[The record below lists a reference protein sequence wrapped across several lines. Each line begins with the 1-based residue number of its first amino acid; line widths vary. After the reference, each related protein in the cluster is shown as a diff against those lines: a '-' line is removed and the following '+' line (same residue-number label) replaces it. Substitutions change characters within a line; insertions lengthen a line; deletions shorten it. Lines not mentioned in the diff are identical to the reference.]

1 MSDKKYNALNGTKL
15 EYSTTETGTY
25 TQIKGLKT
33 IPDIGGTPNTIDTT
47 CLDNTKFETA
57 ISGLIPVQTY
67 EFEFN
72 LEEPSATS
80 NIKLVSDLED
90 NGTIAYWKL
99 TYGSGII
106 IKFRS
111 DVKTTIKGGSSG
123 DLEGFTMTLTPI
135 DEPTRTLPTVE

>member
-1 MSDKKYNALNGTKL
+1 MAEKKYNALNGSKL
-15 EYSTTETGTY
+15 EFSATKDGAY
-25 TQIKGLKT
+25 TAISGLKT

-47 CLDNTKFETA
+47 CLDNTKYETA
-57 ISGLIPVQTY
+57 INGLIPVQSY

-72 LEEPSATS
+72 LEEPSAES

-90 NGTIAYWKL
+90 NGTIVYWKL
-99 TYGSGII
+99 TYSSGII
-106 IKFRS
+106 VEFRS

-135 DEPTRTLPTVE
+135 DEPTRTIPTGE

>member
-15 EYSTTETGTY
+15 EYATTENGTY

-47 CLDNTKFETA
+47 CLDNTKYETA
-57 ISGLIPVQTY
+57 INGLIPVQSY
-67 EFEFN
+67 DFEFN

-90 NGTIAYWKL
+90 DETVAYWKL
-99 TYGSGII
+99 TYGSGITVV
-106 IKFRS
+106 FRS
-111 DVKTTIKGGSSG
+111 DVRTTIKGGSSG

-135 DEPTRTLPTVE
+135 EEPVRTIPTGE